1 METAELSIPK
11 ISFTHRPNDKPWM
24 NNNIRRHMRQR
35 DRLYLKAKH
44 KNTALYWT
52 NYKIKRNEVV
62 QIIRDAKMSYISNLQ
77 TKLSD
82 PSLSSIAWYRI
93 ANDITK
99 LKNKNNPPPPLIR
112 NGQPQIHPFDKAQ
125 TLNEHFASI
134 STVGIEPELPE
145 EYS

>member
-1 METAELSIPK
+1 MVTNLINETISNIIMETAELSSPK

-62 QIIRDAKMSYISNLQ
+62 QIIRDAKKSYISNLQ

-82 PSLSSIAWYRI
+82 PSLSSKAWYRI

-99 LKNKNNPPPPLIR
+99 LKKKKKKIHLLLLFAMVNHKFILLIR
-112 NGQPQIHPFDKAQ
+112 HKP
-125 TLNEHFASI
+125 
-134 STVGIEPELPE
+134 
-145 EYS
+145 